1 MRKGLLIFWLAL
13 PAFAKPPLP
22 PPPPLLPEPVPGEP
36 APFNPDQTREAIP
49 KPAIQLPAPV
59 PEDANAPRL
68 PIRPEEAVRMAWRL
82 QPDIR
87 TAQGT
92 LQQAEGTVMQQRAAL
107 MPQIGGSSQ
116 YSHVSG
122 TSAGSQTAALGLN
135 PVNRTTDTFSNS
147 VGINWL
153 LFDFGHT
160 RDLVRAADLRRQSAA
175 ASLLQS
181 ENDVSLTVKEF
192 YYGVLLAQR
201 LVQVSEDDLKNRQEQ
216 LRMSRALYQAG
227 NMSPGDVVRSQT
239 TVSNSVFA
247 LNNARRNLELARL
260 DLAQSLGLSPRSP
273 LDLVDFDEP
282 DVPLRDMNELSKM
295 AFQQRPDMLVAQRN
309 VDAAMASYDA
319 ARTLNYP
326 SLSTFSGITYSGR
339 ANGVQYPTFNLQLNI
354 DFQVWDGGA
363 QAGATVN
370 AQGGIEVAKAAYT
383 RAQLL
388 VERDVSGVMMQ
399 LLTAERNLEAATAG
413 VDSAREGLRIA
424 SGRYRAA
431 LGTLTDV
438 FDAQTAIV
446 SARTN
451 YVNSLNELNLSRAR
465 LRHALAAP
473 FEHGYFSQAAP
484 PIPPAP

>member
-1 MRKGLLIFWLAL
+1 VRKSLLILWLAL

-22 PPPPLLPEPVPGEP
+22 PPPPLLPEPIPGEP

-49 KPAIQLPAPV
+49 KPPIQLPV
-59 PEDANAPRL
+59 PEPLDENAPKIPL
-68 PIRPEEAVRMAWRL
+68 RPEEAVRMAWRL

-87 TAQGT
+87 TAQGQ
-92 LQQAEGTVMQQRAAL
+92 LQQAEGTTIQQRAAL
-107 MPQIGGSSQ
+107 LPHIGGSSTFT
-116 YSHVSG
+116 HVSG
-122 TSAGSQTAALGLN
+122 TSASSQSAALGLN
-135 PVNRTTDTFSNS
+135 PSNRTTDTWANS

-160 RDLVRAADLRRQSAA
+160 RDLVRAADLRRQAA
-175 ASLLQS
+175 AANLLQS
-181 ENDVSLTVKEF
+181 ENDVSLLVKERF
-192 YYGVLLAQR
+192 YTVLQQQR
-201 LVQVSEDDLKNRQEQ
+201 LVQVGEDDLKNRQEQ

-247 LNNARRNLELARL
+247 LNNTRRNLELARL
-260 DLAQSLGLSPRSP
+260 DLAQSLGISPRSE
-273 LDLVDFDEP
+273 LELVDFDEP
-282 DVPLRDMNELSKM
+282 DVPLRDMNELSKL
-295 AFQQRPDMLVAQRN
+295 AFTQRPDMLVAQRN
-309 VDAAMASYDA
+309 VDAATAAYDA
-319 ARTLNYP
+319 ARTLNHP
-326 SLSTFSGITYSGR
+326 ALSTFAGITYQGR
-339 ANGVQYPTFNLQLNI
+339 ANGVQYPTFNLQFNI
-354 DFQVWDGGA
+354 DFQLWDGGA
-363 QAGATVN
+363 QAGATIN

-388 VERDVSGVMMQ
+388 VERDVSGVVMQ

-413 VDSAREGLRIA
+413 VDSAREGMRIA

-438 FDAQTAIV
+438 FDAQNAILA
-446 SARTN
+446 ARTN

-473 FEHGYFSQAAP
+473 FEHGYFSATP
-484 PIPPAP
+484 